1 VKIKKINLFIELN
14 FFLLEMSSNATIQIL
29 SNELWCEIFSYF
41 DCEELVYSFNYLNLF
56 IQTLLCNYSLR
67 IHLNIPLKTLSF
79 SIFPS
84 AIRPTQII
92 SLCVYYHSFDTFDT
106 MYRSH
111 FNRIHSLH
119 LVFINNEELERISRL
134 QLPDL
139 Y

>member
-1 VKIKKINLFIELN
+1 MKIKKINLFIELN

-92 SLCVYYHSFDTFDT
+92 SLCVYYHPFDTFDT
-106 MYRSH
+106 MRRSH

-134 QLPDL
+134 
-139 Y
+139 

>member
-1 VKIKKINLFIELN
+1 MELN

-29 SNELWCEIFSYF
+29 PNELWCEIFSYF
-41 DCEELVYSFNYLNLF
+41 DFEELVYSFNYLNLF

-67 IHLNIPLKTLSF
+67 IHLNISLKILSF

-84 AIRPTQII
+84 SIRPTQII
-92 SLCVYYHSFDTFDT
+92 SLCVYYHPFDT